1 MPQAI
6 SFTVAKYIL
15 VSFLTFESID
25 HERKNQPRLW
35 NDMQEFYFELDFYL
49 DFFSLSSLPFFIWS
63 FFFSFPILSFPM
75 VQNFK
80 NRKNVRFIH
89 VLREQ
94 EHEKILMKAAFYG
107 LLYGIRRTQKIE

>member
-1 MPQAI
+1 
-6 SFTVAKYIL
+6 
-15 VSFLTFESID
+15 
-25 HERKNQPRLW
+25 
-35 NDMQEFYFELDFYL
+35 
-49 DFFSLSSLPFFIWS
+49 
-63 FFFSFPILSFPM
+63 M

-89 VLREQ
+89 VLKEQ